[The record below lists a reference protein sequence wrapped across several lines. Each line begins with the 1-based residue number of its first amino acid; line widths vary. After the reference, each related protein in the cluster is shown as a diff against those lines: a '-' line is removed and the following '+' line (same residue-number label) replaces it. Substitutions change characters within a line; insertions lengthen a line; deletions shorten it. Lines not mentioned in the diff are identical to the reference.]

1 MPRYNPR
8 ARKRRQHA
16 TRSRVITTFGGRRR
30 EMQHREGRSLQPTQ
44 RAVVVQVGNQRNDAL
59 RAKLAHIAAFTRVSD
74 EMRAVAQALR
84 DAQRNVAAPYQEHAL
99 HRASGA
105 PKAPVKRGQAHTSR
119 DPVQEPSMSKPT
131 QSR

>member
-1 MPRYNPR
+1 
-8 ARKRRQHA
+8 
-16 TRSRVITTFGGRRR
+16 
-30 EMQHREGRSLQPTQ
+30 MQHRVRRGLQSDE
-44 RAVVVQVGNQRNDAL
+44 RAPIVEVAKKRDDAM
-59 RAKLAHIAAFTRVSD
+59 RAKLAHIAAITRESD

>member
-8 ARKRRQHA
+8 ARKRSQHA

-30 EMQHREGRSLQPTQ
+30 EMQHRVRRGLQPDE
-44 RAVVVQVGNQRNDAL
+44 RAPIVEVAKKRNDAM
-59 RAKLAHIAAFTRVSD
+59 RAKLAHIAAVTRESD

-84 DAQRNVAAPYQEHAL
+84 DAQRNVAAPDQEHAL
-99 HRASGA
+99 HRPAG
-105 PKAPVKRGQAHTSR
+105 PTKAPIERGQARASR
-119 DPVQEPSMSKPT
+119 DSVQEPSMSKPT